1 MNKHNT
7 AHKQNQGNHM
17 IISVDVEKTFDKIQ
31 HCIMIKAL
39 KKLGR
44 ERTYFNIVKAI
55 SEKPTPNL
63 VLNGKN

>member
-1 MNKHNT
+1 
-7 AHKQNQGNHM
+7 
-17 IISVDVEKTFDKIQ
+17 
-31 HCIMIKAL
+31 MIKAL